1 MPRPARRPEV
11 ERRGGSGNKAAWDW
25 LVILG
30 VLLVGAAA
38 GFWFSEQRNAARYQ
52 AVEDELA
59 RLGREDDGVALRTY
73 FDQMAHL
80 VLDRN
85 LLGGNLLDRDLLDRV
100 LLGRVLLGPE
110 EDGEVQKL
118 ARARTLT
125 AIADS
130 DAQDNRSLTRFL
142 SDTDLVTGTDP
153 VSLLRGAYLPN
164 AELSGAF
171 LPGADLYISKLGG
184 ADLSGALL
192 ISANLGGSI
201 LSDADLE
208 GANLRYADLDHTDL
222 EGADLR
228 DADLSHAS
236 LVGADLRGADLEGA
250 SVTRE
255 QLDACESLQGAT
267 MPDGSKHPRHGEY
280 ERLDFGERPFHALG

>member
-11 ERRGGSGNKAAWDW
+11 DRRGGGGNKASWEA
-25 LVILG
+25 LVIVG
-30 VLLVGAAA
+30 ALLVGAAA
-38 GFWFSEQRNAARYQ
+38 GFWFSEQRNAARLQ

-73 FDQMAHL
+73 FEQMAQL
-80 VLDRN
+80 
-85 LLGGNLLDRDLLDRV
+85 LLDRDLLDKV
-100 LLGRVLLGPE
+100 LLGRVFLGPE

-130 DAQDNRSLTRFL
+130 DAEDNRSLTRFL

-164 AELSGAF
+164 ADLSGAF

-184 ADLSGALL
+184 ADLSGAFL
-192 ISANLGGSI
+192 ISADLGGSI

-222 EGADLR
+222 DGADLK
-228 DADLSHAS
+228 DADLSQAS

-250 SVTRE
+250 SVTQE

-267 MPDGSKHPRHGEY
+267 MPDGSK
-280 ERLDFGERPFHALG
+280 RP

>member
-1 MPRPARRPEV
+1 MLRPARRREV
-11 ERRGGSGNKAAWDW
+11 DRRGGGGNKASWEA
-25 LVILG
+25 LVIVG
-30 VLLVGAAA
+30 ALLVGAAA

-59 RLGREDDGVALRTY
+59 RLEREDDGVALRTY
-73 FDQMAHL
+73 FEQMAQL
-80 VLDRN
+80 LLDRN
-85 LLGGNLLDRDLLDRV
+85 LRGSRD
-100 LLGRVLLGPE
+100 
-110 EDGEVQKL
+110 DGEVQRL

-130 DAQDNRSLTRFL
+130 DAEDNRSLTRFL
-142 SDTDLVTGTDP
+142 SDADLVTGTDP

-164 AELSGAF
+164 ADLSGAF

-184 ADLSGALL
+184 ADLSGAFL
-192 ISANLGGSI
+192 ISADLGGSI

-222 EGADLR
+222 DGADLR
-228 DADLSHAS
+228 DADLSQAS
-236 LVGADLRGADLEGA
+236 LVEADLRGADLEGA
-250 SVTRE
+250 SVTQE

-267 MPDGSKHPRHGEY
+267 MPDGSKHP
-280 ERLDFGERPFHALG
+280 

>member
-1 MPRPARRPEV
+1 VDRRD
-11 ERRGGSGNKAAWDW
+11 GGGNKAAWEA
-25 LVILG
+25 LVIVG
-30 VLLVGAAA
+30 ALLVGAAA

-59 RLGREDDGVALRTY
+59 KLEREDDGVALRTY
-73 FDQMAHL
+73 FDQMAQL
-80 VLDRN
+80 LLDKN
-85 LLGGNLLDRDLLDRV
+85 LLGSAD
-100 LLGRVLLGPE
+100 
-110 EDGEVQKL
+110 DGEVQQL

-125 AIADS
+125 AIAAS
-130 DAQDNRSLTRFL
+130 DAEDNRSLTRFL

-153 VSLLRGAYLPN
+153 VNLLRGAYLPD
-164 AELSGAF
+164 ADLSGAF
-171 LPGADLYISKLGG
+171 LPAADLYISKLGG
-184 ADLSGALL
+184 ATLA
-192 ISANLGGSI
+192 GSI

-222 EGADLR
+222 DGADLR

-267 MPDGSKHPRHGEY
+267 MPDGSKHP
-280 ERLDFGERPFHALG
+280 